1 MARGPDKFGP
11 GDTVKL
17 SLLTKRSI
25 RRIAS
30 RGLKVRVT
38 CPAACTIVAD
48 LRTNRALARK
58 LRLPRSRKLAGA
70 RKTLRAKGSA
80 TLTLKVA
87 RKAKRRFR
95 RLRKATV
102 TLRVR
107 TTGADKKTATLTRT
121 LKLKR

>member
-1 MARGPDKFGP
+1 
-11 GDTVKL
+11 V
-17 SLLTKRSI
+17 LTRRSI
-25 RRIAS
+25 RLIAS
-30 RGLKVRVT
+30 RGLKIRVT

-48 LRTNRALARK
+48 LRTDRRLARK

-70 RKTLRAKGSA
+70 RKTLRAQGAA

-107 TTGADKKTATLTRT
+107 TTGADRKTTTVSRK
-121 LKLKR
+121 LKLKQ